1 MLFRFVEIQIK
12 SGFVVT
18 ESWQVVCVRAAI
30 CLDALMMSVVEYCV
44 CLSVRPSVSACVC
57 VCLSV

>member
-18 ESWQVVCVRAAI
+18 ESWQRA
-30 CLDALMMSVVEYCV
+30 LSSVVQGVDPAILPNGAARGTEGYV
-44 CLSVRPSVSACVC
+44 
-57 VCLSV
+57 